1 MEDRGNALRRKKYR
15 DNPEGRKEYFKNW
28 KKNMSQEKKEQYAK
42 VMKDWRKNN
51 PDKIKA
57 YNRKQYLKRKDNDK

>member
-1 MEDRGNALRRKKYR
+1 
-15 DNPEGRKEYFKNW
+15 
-28 KKNMSQEKKEQYAK
+28 MSQEKKEQYAK